1 MNEKIINLTAK
12 IQKQLEKKKKALKI
26 DELLLKVESNEEVKL
41 INSEID
47 QKIKKIEELQRF
59 LSMESKEIKSLIKE
73 ISDLKIK
80 LYEIKYVKKYN
91 KALAKYNEYIDYIN
105 KEIFGL

>member
-1 MNEKIINLTAK
+1 MNEKIINLTTK

-47 QKIKKIEELQRF
+47 QKIKKIEELQIF

-80 LYEIKYVKKYN
+80 LYEIKDVKKYN